1 MKFYSLLLSCLA
13 FLLVTT
19 PAYAGKLM
27 FWRFET
33 NQNRLIF
40 STDQGVQPTAQLISN
55 PTRLV
60 IDLPGTVLGRPTVN
74 ENYNGAIT
82 GLRIG
87 QFDARTTRLV
97 IELAPG
103 YTLDPQQIKIRGI
116 SPTQWTVD
124 LPNPERGTLTTPSN
138 NSPSSPFNSP
148 SSPSNSPYNQS
159 RNSTPITSTTLASNS
174 NNSRGATI
182 ANTSSNRNSMA
193 DSGLKVTSSGL
204 ILGIDGSHTNK
215 IKVNRTRNRR
225 QINFELE
232 GITLPNNLAQSWQVG
247 QYGVSDI
254 ELTQSKTSALVTLNV
269 DPDSPDWQATFSRM
283 GGLVLWPQ
291 GGIARVANLGSNSG
305 SNSSTQTQPKSQP
318 SSSSQPVANNNSN
331 SRSTISNNNSK
342 TSIEAIELNY
352 NQLIIKGN
360 QKLNAQGKW
369 NTTTGVYEIKLNNT
383 DLASSFKTPQLPAG
397 SPISRMR
404 IWQPDGNTVILLIQP
419 APGAKI
425 NQLNQPSDRMLALS
439 VTQYSSA
446 RTTRTSANN
455 STSSLPINITP
466 PPPRSVSNNNSSW
479 TNNPQNFTP
488 YNSRSWQ
495 PNNNNSPRQSKTVVV
510 IDPGHGGKDPGAVG
524 IGGMQEKHVVMTIS
538 LEVARILEQQGI
550 QVKLTRTNDYFI
562 SLQGRTE
569 MANRMDAD
577 LFVSIHAN
585 SAGMNKPHVS
595 GLETYY
601 FQNGKNLATVIH
613 RNVLRQVNVNDRKVK
628 QARFYVLRKSA
639 MPAVLV
645 ETGFVTG
652 TEDAAKLKNPA
663 YQKQMAKGI
672 AYGIIEY
679 IKANR
684 L

>member
-60 IDLPGTVLGRPTVN
+60 IDLPGTVLGRPTIN
-74 ENYNGAIT
+74 ETYNGVIT
-82 GLRIG
+82 SLRIG

-97 IELAPG
+97 VELAPG
-103 YTLDPQQIKIRGI
+103 YTLDPQKIKIRGI

-124 LPNPERGTLTTPSN
+124 LPNPERGTLTTPSD
-138 NSPSSPFNSP
+138 
-148 SSPSNSPYNQS
+148 SPSNSPYNQS
-159 RNSTPITSTTLASNS
+159 RNSTPITPSTSTTLASNT
-174 NNSRGATI
+174 NNSRTATT
-182 ANTSSNRNSMA
+182 ANSSRNLNSTA
-193 DSGLKVTSSGL
+193 NSGLQVTSSGL

-215 IKVNRTRNRR
+215 IKVNRSRNRR
-225 QINFELE
+225 QIKFELE
-232 GITLPNNLAQSWQVG
+232 GVTLPNNLAQSWQVG

-254 ELTQSKTSALVTLNV
+254 ELTQSKTSTLVTLNV

-291 GGIARVANLGSNSG
+291 GGIARVTNLG
-305 SNSSTQTQPKSQP
+305 SNSSTQPQPKSQP
-318 SSSSQPVANNNSN
+318 SYSSQPVANNNN
-331 SRSTISNNNSK
+331 SRSTTSNNNSK

-352 NQLIIKGN
+352 NQLIVKGN

-369 NTTTGVYEIKLNNT
+369 NATTGVYEIKLNNT
-383 DLASSFKTPQLPAG
+383 DLAATFKTPQLPAG

-404 IWQPDGNTVILLIQP
+404 IWQPDGNTVVLLIQP

-446 RTTRTSANN
+446 RTTPTPATN

-466 PPPRSVSNNNSSW
+466 PPPRTVSNNNNSSW
-479 TNNPQNFTP
+479 TNNPQNVTP
-488 YNSRSWQ
+488 SNSRSWQ
-495 PNNNNSPRQSKTVVV
+495 PTNNSSPRKSKTVVV

-524 IGGMQEKHVVMTIS
+524 IGGMQEKHVVMAIS
-538 LEVARILEQQGI
+538 DEVARILEQQGI
-550 QVKLTRTNDYFI
+550 QVKLTRSNDYFI

-601 FQNGKNLATVIH
+601 FQNGQNLATVIH
-613 RNVLRQVNVNDRKVK
+613 RNILRQVDVNDRKVR
-628 QARFYVLRKSA
+628 QARFYVLRTSN

-652 TEDAAKLKNPA
+652 TEDAAKLRNPA